1 MSDQDNEEELEKFLS
16 ETRESMQGLSDAV
29 KARLERMQMF
39 HNYTQAMMRDD
50 FVGMVNALGYSEEIL
65 EGMTYPEIMQSMVV
79 RVADLAKEV
88 GFDINGND

>member
-1 MSDQDNEEELEKFLS
+1 MSDKEHEEQEFLT
-16 ETRESMQGLSDAV
+16 EPLESMQGLSDALT
-29 KARLERMQMF
+29 ARLERMQMF

-65 EGMTYPEIMQSMVV
+65 EGMTYPEIMESMVV

-88 GFDINGND
+88 GFDINGKD

>member
-1 MSDQDNEEELEKFLS
+1 MDSRENEEEDFLV
-16 ETRESMQGLSDAV
+16 EMKESMQGLSDALT
-29 KARLERMQMF
+29 ARLERMQMF

-65 EGMTYPEIMQSMVV
+65 EGMTYPEIMESMVV

-88 GFDINGND
+88 GFDINGKD

>member
-1 MSDQDNEEELEKFLS
+1 VSDQENEEEDFLV
-16 ETRESMQGLSDAV
+16 EMKESMQGLSDALT
-29 KARLERMQMF
+29 ARLERMQMF

-88 GFDINGND
+88 GFDINGKD

>member
-1 MSDQDNEEELEKFLS
+1 MDSRENEEEDFLV
-16 ETRESMQGLSDAV
+16 EMKESMQGLSDALT
-29 KARLERMQMF
+29 ARLERMQMF

-88 GFDINGND
+88 GFDINGKD

>member
-1 MSDQDNEEELEKFLS
+1 MSDQENEEELEDFLI
-16 ETRESMQGLSDAV
+16 ETRESMQGLSDALT
-29 KARLERMQMF
+29 ARLERMQMF

-88 GFDINGND
+88 GFDINGKD

>member
-1 MSDQDNEEELEKFLS
+1 MSDQENEEEDFLV
-16 ETRESMQGLSDAV
+16 EMKESMQGLSDALT
-29 KARLERMQMF
+29 ARLERMQMF

-88 GFDINGND
+88 GFDINGKD